1 MQLSL
6 SLLISV
12 DLFSPSIYT
21 GKYSIHYF
29 CHVRSGSGAA
39 SSYYCCQTP
48 WLTVRCSIDFRV
60 HPATQAS
67 FFSYTKWKFRGST
80 LPAMSCFFQVYRI
93 PPIKLHESKTVSIFQ
108 PAPVMVL
115 TDLGHFV
122 LGQIPSLCVWMSV
135 DFTLFLNSKFFGH
148 LDHVKL
154 PT

>member
-29 CHVRSGSGAA
+29 CHVRSGSGSQLVLLLLNTWNQRPLQHRLQGTPRHPAILFFLHKMKVQGFHA
-39 SSYYCCQTP
+39 SSYE
-48 WLTVRCSIDFRV
+48 LLLSSI
-60 HPATQAS
+60 PYT
-67 FFSYTKWKFRGST
+67 SY
-80 LPAMSCFFQVYRI
+80 
-93 PPIKLHESKTVSIFQ
+93 HESKTVSIFQ

-122 LGQIPSLCVWMSV
+122 LGQIPSLCVWMSA